1 MAVFFLSLLK
11 LWPPFHT
18 ALCPSLFAAT
28 PDPFLTGTTFDF
40 DVHEFEQKV
49 ATQRRADR
57 KMTKKRK
64 GCPFAPP
71 IVVGRSLPFFRFSLS
86 PSPLHSM
93 EKKKKNKKTGPHPH
107 HRKHKSGIPPDE
119 LLLAS
124 AAAEG
129 HGGVAHLSP
138 EEEEEA
144 FEREWGLTLDAEA
157 RLLSEFKD
165 SILASLAP
173 GETLPPHTD
182 DYKLRRFLRARQH
195 DLARA
200 REMWDKHVRWRE
212 EFGVDTELPSF
223 HFHERDAFVS
233 LYPQGYHRVDRL
245 GRPVYIQHL
254 GSIDMRRLLEVTTE
268 DSE

>member
-1 MAVFFLSLLK
+1 MGFVLSRSSSVSSRPRRLLLDRTKILFHVAQEVEGKRAASQGKRRKKEKGARSRPWTDRPAFPFFFSFSLTLFQPR
-11 LWPPFHT
+11 PPFFPH
-18 ALCPSLFAAT
+18 L
-28 PDPFLTGTTFDF
+28 G
-40 DVHEFEQKV
+40 
-49 ATQRRADR
+49 
-57 KMTKKRK
+57 
-64 GCPFAPP
+64 
-71 IVVGRSLPFFRFSLS
+71 
-86 PSPLHSM
+86 
-93 EKKKKNKKTGPHPH
+93 KKKTPGPHPH
-107 HRKHKSGIPPDE
+107 LRKHKSGIPADE

-124 AAAEG
+124 AAADG

-165 SILASLAP
+165 SILASLPP
-173 GETLPPHTD
+173 GKTLPPHTD

-212 EFGVDTELPSF
+212 DFGVDAELPEF

-245 GRPVYIQHL
+245 GRPVYIQHV

-268 DSE
+268 DRE